1 MLLWPWTVL
10 ASGENYK
17 PSQETLHG
25 NEFICVDLALHGNL
39 VHGRCSAFELGTTS
53 LHGRCSVCGEDCS
66 LSVVWAHGPA

>member
-25 NEFICVDLALHGNL
+25 NGIYLHGP
-39 VHGRCSAFELGTTS
+39 CSAWEFSAWPL
-53 LHGRCSVCGEDCS
+53 LCI
-66 LSVVWAHGPA
+66 